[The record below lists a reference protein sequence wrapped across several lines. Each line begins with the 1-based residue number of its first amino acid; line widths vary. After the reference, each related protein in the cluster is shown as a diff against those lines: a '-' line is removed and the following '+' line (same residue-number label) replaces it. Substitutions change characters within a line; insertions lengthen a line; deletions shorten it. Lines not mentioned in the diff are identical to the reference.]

1 MGQDEGREDFFQ
13 ETLYCESVADNNIL
27 GNDSTI
33 YTKSFR
39 QDKSTTCYTAVCV
52 ATSIVIPLSHSV
64 TEEEVREPRSSL
76 ATAGKEINNRG
87 VQTYVNL

>member
-1 MGQDEGREDFFQ
+1 
-13 ETLYCESVADNNIL
+13 VADNNIL

-39 QDKSTTCYTAVCV
+39 EDKLTTCYTAVCV
-52 ATSIVIPLSHSV
+52 ATSIVVSLSRFV